1 MLGVDTLALA
11 SPANRRDLP
20 NSVTCAERGKPLWVF
35 QKETRRPVRVVMPME
50 VKDRG
55 KSECWLVMSQIGDE
69 KIALTR
75 KGADFRVVVCRS
87 TVL

>member
-1 MLGVDTLALA
+1 
-11 SPANRRDLP
+11 
-20 NSVTCAERGKPLWVF
+20 
-35 QKETRRPVRVVMPME
+35 MPME